1 MLLFC
6 VVGSLWLWGGKCGLD
21 AWWIGLLGGG
31 EADRSPKGAKNRGG
45 LDVEAA
51 GGMAEVQ
58 NEQESVVDWMLKL
71 REAWQKSKMSK
82 KSWWIG
88 R

>member
-1 MLLFC
+1 M
-6 VVGSLWLWGGKCGLD
+6 WGGKCGLD

-31 EADRSPKGAKNRGG
+31 EAGRSPKGAKNRGG

-51 GGMAEVQ
+51 GSMAEVQ
-58 NEQESVVDWMLKL
+58 NEQEIVVDWTLKL
-71 REAWQKSKMSK
+71 WGSRQKSKRSK
-82 KSWWIG
+82 KAWWIG

>member
-6 VVGSLWLWGGKCGLD
+6 VVGSLWEGRRGLD

-58 NEQESVVDWMLKL
+58 NEQEIVVDWTLKL
-71 REAWQKSKMSK
+71 WGSRQKSKRSK
-82 KSWWIG
+82 KAWWIG

>member
-1 MLLFC
+1 MVEVQNEQET
-6 VVGSLWLWGGKCGLD
+6 VVDWTLKLRGSRQKSK
-21 AWWIGLLGGG
+21 
-31 EADRSPKGAKNRGG
+31 RNKKRGG

-58 NEQESVVDWMLKL
+58 KEQESVVDWTLKL
-71 REAWQKSKMSK
+71 RGSRQKSKRSK
-82 KSWWIG
+82 KAWWIG